1 MALWNARLTELVM
14 TAPDPPAAAEYWA
27 GLLGGEPEGAAIHLH
42 AGTRIEVVEGPVE
55 ALAEE
60 RFDAGPEL
68 MAALGGAAEISD
80 PDGWQLRFNAVEEVT
95 APPLDGPMLSH
106 CTLNSPE
113 PPRQRAFY
121 EDLLFLLSD
130 QLGDIFCWLRPNPI
144 HHSLAFS
151 AGDEA
156 NIHHI
161 AIELPDKSSFIEAI
175 DRVVAAGSQLEFGP
189 GRHMVG
195 GNLFAYLRDRHGI
208 RWELCA
214 ELAHLDPDRAPGL
227 LTPEDR
233 ARSVNTFG
241 PPPPQSF
248 IQERGGPAPARA
260 PA

>member
-1 MALWNARLTELVM
+1 M
-14 TAPDPPAAAEYWA
+14 TAPDPTGAAEYWA
-27 GLLGGEPEGAAIHLH
+27 RLLGGEPDGASVRLH
-42 AGTRIEVVEGPVE
+42 AGTRIEVVEGPME

-68 MAALGGAAEISD
+68 MRAIGGATEVTD
-80 PDGWQLRFNAVEEVT
+80 PDGWLLRFNEVEEVT
-95 APPLDGPMLSH
+95 RLPLDGPMLSH
-106 CTLNSPE
+106 CTLNSPD
-113 PPRQRAFY
+113 PARQRAYY

-151 AGDEA
+151 AHAEA

-161 AIELPDKSSFIEAI
+161 AVELPDKAAFIEAI
-175 DRVVAAGSQLEFGP
+175 DGVIAAGSKLEFGP

-214 ELAHLDPDRAPGL
+214 ELAYLDPARPPGL
-227 LTPEDR
+227 LTAEDR
-233 ARSVNTFG
+233 GRSVNTFG

-248 IQERGGPAPARA
+248 IQEPGGPAPARA
-260 PA
+260 LT